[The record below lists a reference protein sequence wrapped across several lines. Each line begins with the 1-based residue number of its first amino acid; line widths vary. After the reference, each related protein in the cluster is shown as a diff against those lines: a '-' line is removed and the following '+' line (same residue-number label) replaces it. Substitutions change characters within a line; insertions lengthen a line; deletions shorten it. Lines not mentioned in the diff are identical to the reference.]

1 VVLHAQYEAQATSA
15 GLSFYSEKL
24 PIPIDQM
31 SAMRSESRLQRLL
44 PAPLNIPPKEWL
56 RAGIGALLSLFL
68 AGWLTSL
75 AYGPGIA
82 LHLLGPLAASAVLV
96 FAVHSGPLAQ
106 PWPVLG
112 SYALAGAVGLAMRQG
127 LGPELWVAAAALG
140 VSILL
145 MCLLRCLHPP
155 GGGVAVS
162 AVLADPGLTALG
174 DHLLEPVLLNALI
187 LVSVAVIYNRLTG
200 VRYPKGAVLRK
211 DPHHTHDPLPSER
224 VGIRATD
231 LDQALEELGEFVDV
245 TRDELERI
253 ILATEQHAL
262 QRSLGGIT
270 AGAVMSRDVQFA
282 SPQTTLEQAWKMLA
296 SHHLKTLPVLQ
307 QGKLVGIVSLS
318 DLVGPAMQR
327 GQFSWRG
334 LFGRKT
340 VRMEQVMN
348 RRVVSVSSQHPLE
361 RLLPLLCEQGLHC
374 LPVLDGD
381 QLMGVVTQ
389 TDLVAGL
396 KRQLLSAAGSASDD
410 RVPAL

>member
-1 VVLHAQYEAQATSA
+1 
-15 GLSFYSEKL
+15 
-24 PIPIDQM
+24 M

-44 PAPLNIPPKEWL
+44 PAPLNIPPRQWL
-56 RAGIGALLSLFL
+56 RAGIGALLGLFL

-75 AYGPGIA
+75 AYGSGIA

-140 VSILL
+140 ISIVL

-162 AVLADPGLTALG
+162 AVLADSGLTAMG
-174 DHLLEPVLLNALI
+174 DHLLQPVLLNALI
-187 LVSVAVIYNRLTG
+187 LVSVAVLYNRLTG
-200 VRYPKGAVLRK
+200 VRYPKGVAPRK
-211 DPHHTHDPLPSER
+211 DLHHTHDPLPSER
-224 VGIRATD
+224 VGISGAD

-270 AGAVMSRDVQFA
+270 AASVMSRDVQFA
-282 SPQTTLEQAWKMLA
+282 SPDTTLEQAWKMLA

-334 LFGRKT
+334 LFGRKA
-340 VRMEQVMN
+340 VRMEQVMS

-374 LPVLDGD
+374 LPVLEGD
-381 QLMGVVTQ
+381 QLVGVVTQ
-389 TDLVAGL
+389 TDLIAGL
-396 KRQLLSAAGSASDD
+396 KRQLLSAASSASDN

>member
-1 VVLHAQYEAQATSA
+1 MTAL
-15 GLSFYSEKL
+15 
-24 PIPIDQM
+24 
-31 SAMRSESRLQRLL
+31 RSESRLQRLL
-44 PAPLNIPPKEWL
+44 PSPLNIPPKQWL
-56 RAGIGALLSLFL
+56 RAGIGALLGLFL
-68 AGWLTSL
+68 AGWLTGM

-112 SYALAGAVGLAMRQG
+112 SYALAGAVGLAMREG
-127 LGPELWVAAAALG
+127 FGPHLWVAAAALG
-140 VSILL
+140 ISLLL

-162 AVLADPGLTALG
+162 AVLADSGLTALG

-187 LVSVAVIYNRLTG
+187 LVTVAVVYNRLTG
-200 VRYPKGAVLRK
+200 VHYPKGAAPRK
-211 DPHHTHDPLPSER
+211 DQHHTHDPLPSER
-224 VGIRATD
+224 VGVSGAD

-262 QRSLGGIT
+262 QRSLGGIS
-270 AGAVMSRDVQFA
+270 AASVMSRDVQFA
-282 SPQTTLEQAWKMLA
+282 APDTTLEQAWKMLA

-318 DLVGPAMQR
+318 DLLGPAMQR
-327 GQFSWRG
+327 GRFTWRG
-334 LFGRKT
+334 LFAGKA
-340 VRMEQVMN
+340 VRMEQVMS
-348 RRVVSVSSQHPLE
+348 RQVISVSSQHPLQ

-374 LPVLDGD
+374 LPVIDGD
-381 QLMGVVTQ
+381 QLVGVITQ
-389 TDLVAGL
+389 TDLIAGL
-396 KRQLLSAAGSASDD
+396 KRQLLSGAGSVSDQ

>member
-1 VVLHAQYEAQATSA
+1 MPAS
-15 GLSFYSEKL
+15 
-24 PIPIDQM
+24 
-31 SAMRSESRLQRLL
+31 RSESRLQRLL
-44 PAPLNIPPKEWL
+44 PAPLNIPPRQWL
-56 RAGIGALLSLFL
+56 RAGIGALLGLFM

-75 AYGPGIA
+75 AFGPGIA

-112 SYALAGAVGLAMRQG
+112 SYALAGVVGLAMREG
-127 LGPELWVAAAALG
+127 FGAELWVAAAALG
-140 VSILL
+140 ISLVL

-162 AVLADPGLTALG
+162 AVLADAGLTAMG
-174 DHLLEPVLLNALI
+174 DHLLEPVMLNALI
-187 LVSVAVIYNRLTG
+187 LVAVAVLYNRLTG
-200 VRYPKGAVLRK
+200 VRYPKGAAPRK
-211 DPHHTHDPLPSER
+211 DLHHTHDPLPGER
-224 VGIRATD
+224 VGIRGAD

-262 QRSLGGIT
+262 QRSLGGLT
-270 AGAVMSRDVQFA
+270 AASVMSRDVQFA
-282 SPQTTLEQAWKMLA
+282 SPDTTLEQAWAMLA
-296 SHHLKTLPVLQ
+296 SHHLKTLPVLE

-334 LFGRKT
+334 VFGRKG
-340 VRMEQVMN
+340 VRMEQVMS
-348 RRVVSVSSQHPLE
+348 RRVVSVGSAHPLE

-374 LPVLDGD
+374 LPVLDGEK
-381 QLMGVVTQ
+381 LVGVITQ
-389 TDLVAGL
+389 TDLIAGL
-396 KRQLLSAAGSASDD
+396 KRQLLSAAERVSDH

>member
-1 VVLHAQYEAQATSA
+1 MPAS
-15 GLSFYSEKL
+15 
-24 PIPIDQM
+24 
-31 SAMRSESRLQRLL
+31 RSESRLLRLL
-44 PAPLNIPPKEWL
+44 PPALNIPPKEWL
-56 RAGIGALLSLFL
+56 RAGIGALLGLFL
-68 AGWLTSL
+68 AGWLTSM

-127 LGPELWVAAAALG
+127 FGPELWVAAVALG
-140 VSILL
+140 ISILV

-174 DHLLEPVLLNALI
+174 DHLLQPVLLNALI
-187 LVSVAVIYNRLTG
+187 LVTVAVLYTRLTG
-200 VRYPKGAVLRK
+200 VRYPKGAVIRK
-211 DPHHTHDPLPSER
+211 DLHHTHDPLPTER
-224 VGIRATD
+224 VGVRSED
-231 LDQALEELGEFVDV
+231 LDHALEELGEFVDV

-270 AGAVMSRDVQFA
+270 AASVMSRDVQFA
-282 SPQTTLEQAWKMLA
+282 SPDTTLEQAWAMLA

-307 QGKLVGIVSLS
+307 HGKLVGIVSLS

-327 GQFSWRG
+327 GRFTWRG
-334 LFGRKT
+334 LFGRPP
-340 VRMEQVMN
+340 VRLAQVMMHP
-348 RRVVSVSSQHPLE
+348 VVSVSSQHPLE

-374 LPVLDGD
+374 LPVLDDGR
-381 QLMGVVTQ
+381 LVGVITQ
-389 TDLVAGL
+389 TDLIAGL
-396 KRQLLSAAGSASDD
+396 KRQLLSKAQQVSEN

>member
-1 VVLHAQYEAQATSA
+1 
-15 GLSFYSEKL
+15 
-24 PIPIDQM
+24 
-31 SAMRSESRLQRLL
+31 
-44 PAPLNIPPKEWL
+44 
-56 RAGIGALLSLFL
+56 
-68 AGWLTSL
+68 
-75 AYGPGIA
+75 
-82 LHLLGPLAASAVLV
+82 LLGPLAASAVLV

-112 SYALAGAVGLAMRQG
+112 SYALAGAVGLAMREG
-127 LGPELWVAAAALG
+127 FGAELWVAAAALG
-140 VSILL
+140 ISILV

-162 AVLADPGLTALG
+162 AVLADPGLTAMG

-187 LVSVAVIYNRLTG
+187 LVTVAIAYNRLTG
-200 VRYPKGAVLRK
+200 VRYPKGTVPRK
-211 DPHHTHDPLPSER
+211 DLHHTHDPLPSER
-224 VGIRATD
+224 VGIRSED

-270 AGAVMSRDVQFA
+270 AASVMSRDVQFVT
-282 SPQTTLEQAWKMLA
+282 PDTTLEQAWKMLA

-307 QGKLVGIVSLS
+307 HGKLVGIVSLS

-327 GQFSWRG
+327 GRFSWRG
-334 LFGRKT
+334 LFGRQA
-340 VRMEQVMN
+340 VRMAQVMS

-374 LPVLDGD
+374 LPVLDAD
-381 QLMGVVTQ
+381 TLVGVITQ
-389 TDLVAGL
+389 TDLIAGL
-396 KRQLLSAAGSASDD
+396 KRQLLSKTEASDN

>member
-1 VVLHAQYEAQATSA
+1 
-15 GLSFYSEKL
+15 
-24 PIPIDQM
+24 M
-31 SAMRSESRLQRLL
+31 SASRSESRLQRLL

-56 RAGIGALLSLFL
+56 RAGIGALLGLFL
-68 AGWLTSL
+68 AGWLTSMV
-75 AYGPGIA
+75 YGPSIA

-112 SYALAGAVGLAMRQG
+112 SYALAGAVGLAMREG
-127 LGPELWVAAAALG
+127 FGAELWVAAAALG
-140 VSILL
+140 ISILV

-162 AVLADPGLTALG
+162 AVLADPGLTAMG

-187 LVSVAVIYNRLTG
+187 LVTVAIAYNRLTG
-200 VRYPKGAVLRK
+200 VRYPKGTVPRK
-211 DPHHTHDPLPSER
+211 DLHHTHDPLPGER
-224 VGIRATD
+224 VGIRSED

-270 AGAVMSRDVQFA
+270 AASVMSRDVQFVT
-282 SPQTTLEQAWKMLA
+282 PDTTLEQAWKMLA

-307 QGKLVGIVSLS
+307 HGKLVGIVSLS

-327 GQFSWRG
+327 GRFSWRG
-334 LFGRKT
+334 LFGRQA
-340 VRMEQVMN
+340 VRMAQVMS

-374 LPVLDGD
+374 LPVLDAD
-381 QLMGVVTQ
+381 TLVGVITQ
-389 TDLVAGL
+389 TDLIAGL
-396 KRQLLSAAGSASDD
+396 KRQLLSKTEASDN

>member
-1 VVLHAQYEAQATSA
+1 
-15 GLSFYSEKL
+15 
-24 PIPIDQM
+24 M
-31 SAMRSESRLQRLL
+31 SAMRSERRLQRLL

-56 RAGIGALLSLFL
+56 RAGIGALLGLFL

-127 LGPELWVAAAALG
+127 LGPELWVAAIALG
-140 VSILL
+140 ISILV

-162 AVLADPGLTALG
+162 AVLADSELTAMG

-200 VRYPKGAVLRK
+200 VRYPKGALPRK

-224 VGIRATD
+224 VGIRGAD

-253 ILATEQHAL
+253 ILATEHHAL

-282 SPQTTLEQAWKMLA
+282 SPQTTLEQAWKMLD

-334 LFGRKT
+334 LLGRKV
-340 VRMEQVMN
+340 VRMEQVMS

-361 RLLPLLCEQGLHC
+361 RLLPLLCEQGMHC

-381 QLMGVVTQ
+381 QLVGVVTQ

-396 KRQLLSAAGSASDD
+396 KRQLLSAAGSASDN
-410 RVPAL
+410 RIPAL

>member
-1 VVLHAQYEAQATSA
+1 MPAS
-15 GLSFYSEKL
+15 
-24 PIPIDQM
+24 
-31 SAMRSESRLQRLL
+31 RSESRLLRLL
-44 PAPLNIPPKEWL
+44 PPALNIPPKEWL
-56 RAGIGALLSLFL
+56 RAGIGALLGLFL
-68 AGWLTSL
+68 AGWLTSM

-127 LGPELWVAAAALG
+127 FGPELWVAAVALG
-140 VSILL
+140 ISILV

-174 DHLLEPVLLNALI
+174 DHLLQPVLLNALI
-187 LVSVAVIYNRLTG
+187 LVTVAVLYNRLTD
-200 VRYPKGAVLRK
+200 VRYPKGAVIRK
-211 DPHHTHDPLPSER
+211 DLHHTHDPLPTER
-224 VGIRATD
+224 VGVRSED
-231 LDQALEELGEFVDV
+231 LDHALEELGEFVDV

-270 AGAVMSRDVQFA
+270 AASVMSRDVQFA
-282 SPQTTLEQAWKMLA
+282 SPDTTLERAWAMLA
-296 SHHLKTLPVLQ
+296 SHHVKTLPVLQ
-307 QGKLVGIVSLS
+307 HGKLVGIVSLS

-327 GQFSWRG
+327 GRFTWRG
-334 LFGRKT
+334 LFGRPP
-340 VRMEQVMN
+340 VRLAQVMMQP
-348 RRVVSVSSQHPLE
+348 VVSVSSQHPLE

-374 LPVLDGD
+374 LPVLDDGR
-381 QLMGVVTQ
+381 LVGVITQ
-389 TDLVAGL
+389 TDLIAGL
-396 KRQLLSAAGSASDD
+396 KRQLLSKAQQVSEN

>member
-1 VVLHAQYEAQATSA
+1 MPA
-15 GLSFYSEKL
+15 
-24 PIPIDQM
+24 
-31 SAMRSESRLQRLL
+31 SRTERLLQWLL
-44 PAPLNIPPKEWL
+44 PAPMNIPPTQWL
-56 RAGIGALLSLFL
+56 RAGVGALVGLFL

-75 AYGPGIA
+75 AYGPDIA

-112 SYALAGAVGLAMRQG
+112 SYALAGIVGLAMRDG
-127 LGPELWVAAAALG
+127 FGPGLWVAAAALG
-140 VSILL
+140 LSILV

-155 GGGVAVS
+155 GGAVAVS

-187 LVSVAVIYNRLTG
+187 LVAVAIVYNRLTG
-200 VRYPKGAVLRK
+200 VRYPKGAAPRK
-211 DPHHTHDPLPSER
+211 DLHHTHDPLPSER
-224 VGIRATD
+224 VGIRSED

-270 AGAVMSRDVQFA
+270 AASVMSKDVQFV
-282 SPQTTLEQAWKMLA
+282 SPDTTLQQAWKLLD
-296 SHHLKTLPVLQ
+296 SHHVKTLPVVRD
-307 QGKLVGIVSLS
+307 GALVGIVSLS
-318 DLVGPAMQR
+318 DLVGPAMQQAR
-327 GQFSWRG
+327 LSWRG
-334 LFGRKT
+334 LFGRKP
-340 VRMEQVMN
+340 VRMAQVMS

-374 LPVLDGD
+374 LPVLDGNV
-381 QLMGVVTQ
+381 LVGVVTQ
-389 TDLVAGL
+389 TDLIAGL
-396 KRQLLSAAGSASDD
+396 KRQLLSSANASE
-410 RVPAL
+410 RRIPAL

>member
-1 VVLHAQYEAQATSA
+1 MPAS
-15 GLSFYSEKL
+15 
-24 PIPIDQM
+24 
-31 SAMRSESRLQRLL
+31 RSESRLLRLL
-44 PAPLNIPPKEWL
+44 PPALNIPPKEWL
-56 RAGIGALLSLFL
+56 RAGIGALLGLFL
-68 AGWLTSL
+68 AGWLTSM

-127 LGPELWVAAAALG
+127 FGPELWVAAVALG
-140 VSILL
+140 ISILV

-174 DHLLEPVLLNALI
+174 DHLLQPVLLNALI
-187 LVSVAVIYNRLTG
+187 LVTVAVLCNRLTG
-200 VRYPKGAVLRK
+200 VRYPKGAVIRK
-211 DPHHTHDPLPSER
+211 DLHHTHDPLPTER
-224 VGIRATD
+224 VGVRSED
-231 LDQALEELGEFVDV
+231 LDHALEELGEFVDV

-270 AGAVMSRDVQFA
+270 AASVMSRDVQFA
-282 SPQTTLEQAWKMLA
+282 SPDTTLEQAWAMLA

-307 QGKLVGIVSLS
+307 HGKLVGIVSLS

-327 GQFSWRG
+327 GRFTWRG
-334 LFGRKT
+334 LFGRPP
-340 VRMEQVMN
+340 VRLAQVMMQP
-348 RRVVSVSSQHPLE
+348 VVSVSSQHPLE

-374 LPVLDGD
+374 LPVLDDGR
-381 QLMGVVTQ
+381 LVGVITQ
-389 TDLVAGL
+389 TDLIAGL
-396 KRQLLSAAGSASDD
+396 KRQLLSKAQQVSEN

>member
-1 VVLHAQYEAQATSA
+1 
-15 GLSFYSEKL
+15 
-24 PIPIDQM
+24 M
-31 SAMRSESRLQRLL
+31 SASRSESRLQRLL
-44 PAPLNIPPKEWL
+44 PAPLNIPPKQWL
-56 RAGIGALLSLFL
+56 RAGIGALLGLFL

-75 AYGPGIA
+75 AYGPSIA

-112 SYALAGAVGLAMRQG
+112 SYALAGAVGLAMREG
-127 LGPELWVAAAALG
+127 FGAELWVAAVALG
-140 VSILL
+140 LSLL
-145 MCLLRCLHPP
+145 VMCLLRCLHPP

-162 AVLADPGLTALG
+162 AVLADSGLTAMG

-187 LVSVAVIYNRLTG
+187 LVAVAVLYNRLTG
-200 VRYPKGAVLRK
+200 VQYPKGKAPRK
-211 DPHHTHDPLPSER
+211 DLHHTHDPLPSER
-224 VGIRATD
+224 VGIRGAD

-270 AGAVMSRDVQFA
+270 AASVMSRDVQFA
-282 SPQTTLEQAWKMLA
+282 GPDTTLEQAWKMLT
-296 SHHLKTLPVLQ
+296 SHHLKTLPVLK

-334 LFGRKT
+334 LFGRKV
-340 VRMEQVMN
+340 VRMEQVMS

-374 LPVLDGD
+374 LPVLDGE
-381 QLMGVVTQ
+381 QLVGVITQ
-389 TDLVAGL
+389 TDLIAGL
-396 KRQLLSAAGSASDD
+396 KRQLLSAADRVSDH

>member
-1 VVLHAQYEAQATSA
+1 
-15 GLSFYSEKL
+15 
-24 PIPIDQM
+24 M
-31 SAMRSESRLQRLL
+31 SASRSESRLQRLL

-56 RAGIGALLSLFL
+56 RAGIGALLGLFL
-68 AGWLTSL
+68 AGWLTSMV
-75 AYGPGIA
+75 YGPSIA

-112 SYALAGAVGLAMRQG
+112 SYALAGAVGLAMREG
-127 LGPELWVAAAALG
+127 FGAELWVAAAALG
-140 VSILL
+140 ISILV

-162 AVLADPGLTALG
+162 AVLADPGLTAMG

-187 LVSVAVIYNRLTG
+187 LVTVAIAYNRLTD
-200 VRYPKGAVLRK
+200 VRYPKGTVPRK
-211 DPHHTHDPLPSER
+211 DLHHTHDPLPGER
-224 VGIRATD
+224 VGIRSED

-270 AGAVMSRDVQFA
+270 AASVMSRDVQFVT
-282 SPQTTLEQAWKMLA
+282 PDTTLEQAWKMLA

-307 QGKLVGIVSLS
+307 HGKLVGIVSLS

-327 GQFSWRG
+327 GRFSWSG
-334 LFGRKT
+334 LFGRQA
-340 VRMEQVMN
+340 VRMAQVMS

-374 LPVLDGD
+374 LPVLDAD
-381 QLMGVVTQ
+381 KLVGVITQ
-389 TDLVAGL
+389 TDLIAGL
-396 KRQLLSAAGSASDD
+396 KRQLLSKTEASDN

>member
-1 VVLHAQYEAQATSA
+1 MPAS
-15 GLSFYSEKL
+15 
-24 PIPIDQM
+24 
-31 SAMRSESRLQRLL
+31 RSESRLLRLL
-44 PAPLNIPPKEWL
+44 PPALNIPPKEWL
-56 RAGIGALLSLFL
+56 RAGIGALLGLFL
-68 AGWLTSL
+68 AGWLTSM

-127 LGPELWVAAAALG
+127 FGPELWVAAVALG
-140 VSILL
+140 ISILV

-174 DHLLEPVLLNALI
+174 DHLLQPVLLNALI
-187 LVSVAVIYNRLTG
+187 LVTVAVLYNRLTD
-200 VRYPKGAVLRK
+200 VRYPKGAVIRK
-211 DPHHTHDPLPSER
+211 DLHHTHDPLPTER
-224 VGIRATD
+224 VGVRSED
-231 LDQALEELGEFVDV
+231 LDHALEELGEFVDV
-245 TRDELERI
+245 TRDELERT

-270 AGAVMSRDVQFA
+270 AASVMSRDVQFA
-282 SPQTTLEQAWKMLA
+282 SPDTTLERAWAMLA

-307 QGKLVGIVSLS
+307 HGKLVGIVSLS

-327 GQFSWRG
+327 GRFTWRG
-334 LFGRKT
+334 LFGRPP
-340 VRMEQVMN
+340 VRLAQVMMQP
-348 RRVVSVSSQHPLE
+348 VVSVSSQHPLE

-374 LPVLDGD
+374 LPVLDDGR
-381 QLMGVVTQ
+381 LVGVITQ
-389 TDLVAGL
+389 TDLIAGL
-396 KRQLLSAAGSASDD
+396 KRQLLSKAQQVSEN

>member
-1 VVLHAQYEAQATSA
+1 MPA
-15 GLSFYSEKL
+15 
-24 PIPIDQM
+24 
-31 SAMRSESRLQRLL
+31 SRTERLLQWLL
-44 PAPLNIPPKEWL
+44 PAPMNIPPTQWL
-56 RAGIGALLSLFL
+56 RAGVGALVGLFL

-75 AYGPGIA
+75 AYGPDIA

-112 SYALAGAVGLAMRQG
+112 SYALAGIVGLAMRDG
-127 LGPELWVAAAALG
+127 FGPGLWVAAAALG
-140 VSILL
+140 LSILV

-155 GGGVAVS
+155 GGAVAVS

-187 LVSVAVIYNRLTG
+187 LVAVAIVYNRLTG
-200 VRYPKGAVLRK
+200 VRYPKGAAPRK
-211 DPHHTHDPLPSER
+211 DLHHTHDPLPSER
-224 VGIRATD
+224 VGIRSED

-253 ILATEQHAL
+253 LLATEQHAL

-270 AGAVMSRDVQFA
+270 AASVMSKDVQFV
-282 SPQTTLEQAWKMLA
+282 SPDTTLQQAWKLLD
-296 SHHLKTLPVLQ
+296 SHHVKTLPVVRD
-307 QGKLVGIVSLS
+307 GALVGIVSLS
-318 DLVGPAMQR
+318 DLVGPAMQQAR
-327 GQFSWRG
+327 LSWRG
-334 LFGRKT
+334 LFGRKP
-340 VRMEQVMN
+340 VRMAQVMS

-381 QLMGVVTQ
+381 VLVGVVTQ
-389 TDLVAGL
+389 TDLIAGL
-396 KRQLLSAAGSASDD
+396 KRQLLSSANASE
-410 RVPAL
+410 RRIPAL

>member
-1 VVLHAQYEAQATSA
+1 
-15 GLSFYSEKL
+15 
-24 PIPIDQM
+24 M
-31 SAMRSESRLQRLL
+31 SASRSESRLQRLL
-44 PAPLNIPPKEWL
+44 PAPLNIPPKQGL
-56 RAGIGALLSLFL
+56 RAGIGALLGLFL
-68 AGWLTSL
+68 AGWLTSM

-112 SYALAGAVGLAMRQG
+112 SYALAGGVGLAMREG
-127 LGPELWVAAAALG
+127 FGPELWVAAAALG
-140 VSILL
+140 LSILV

-162 AVLADPGLTALG
+162 AVLADSGLTALG

-187 LVSVAVIYNRLTG
+187 LVGVAVLYNRLTG
-200 VRYPKGAVLRK
+200 VRYPKGAAPRK
-211 DPHHTHDPLPSER
+211 DLHHTHDPLPSER
-224 VGIRATD
+224 VGVSGAD
-231 LDQALEELGEFVDV
+231 LDQALEEIGEFVDV

-253 ILATEQHAL
+253 ILATEQRAL

-270 AGAVMSRDVQFA
+270 AASVMSRDVQFA
-282 SPQTTLEQAWKMLA
+282 SPSTTLEQAWKMLA

-327 GQFSWRG
+327 GQFSWRR
-334 LFGRKT
+334 LFGRKA
-340 VRMEQVMN
+340 VRMEQVMS
-348 RRVVSVSSQHPLE
+348 RRVVSVTSQHPLE

-381 QLMGVVTQ
+381 QLVGVITQ
-389 TDLVAGL
+389 TDLIAGL
-396 KRQLLSAAGSASDD
+396 KRQLLSAAGSLSDQ

>member
-1 VVLHAQYEAQATSA
+1 MPAS
-15 GLSFYSEKL
+15 
-24 PIPIDQM
+24 
-31 SAMRSESRLQRLL
+31 RSESRLLRLL
-44 PAPLNIPPKEWL
+44 PPALNIPPKEWL
-56 RAGIGALLSLFL
+56 RAGIGALLGLFL
-68 AGWLTSL
+68 AGWLTSM

-127 LGPELWVAAAALG
+127 FGPELWVAAVALG
-140 VSILL
+140 ISILV

-174 DHLLEPVLLNALI
+174 DHLLQPVLLNALI
-187 LVSVAVIYNRLTG
+187 LVTVAVLYNRLTD
-200 VRYPKGAVLRK
+200 VRYPKGAVIRK
-211 DPHHTHDPLPSER
+211 DLHHTHDPLPTER
-224 VGIRATD
+224 VGVRSED
-231 LDQALEELGEFVDV
+231 LDHALEELGEFVDV

-270 AGAVMSRDVQFA
+270 AASVMSRDVQFA
-282 SPQTTLEQAWKMLA
+282 SPDTTLERAWAMLA

-307 QGKLVGIVSLS
+307 HGKLVGIVSLS

-327 GQFSWRG
+327 GRFTWRG
-334 LFGRKT
+334 LFGRPP
-340 VRMEQVMN
+340 VRLAQVMMQP
-348 RRVVSVSSQHPLE
+348 VVSVSSQHPLE

-374 LPVLDGD
+374 LPVLDDGR
-381 QLMGVVTQ
+381 LVGVITQ
-389 TDLVAGL
+389 TDLIAGL
-396 KRQLLSAAGSASDD
+396 KRQLLSKAQQVSEN

>member
-1 VVLHAQYEAQATSA
+1 
-15 GLSFYSEKL
+15 
-24 PIPIDQM
+24 M
-31 SAMRSESRLQRLL
+31 SASRSESRLQRLL

-56 RAGIGALLSLFL
+56 RAGIGALLGLFL
-68 AGWLTSL
+68 AGWLTSM

-127 LGPELWVAAAALG
+127 FGPELWVAAAALCI
-140 VSILL
+140 SILV

-162 AVLADPGLTALG
+162 AVLADSGLTAMG

-187 LVSVAVIYNRLTG
+187 LVTVAILYNRLTG
-200 VRYPKGAVLRK
+200 VRYPKGAVPRIDL
-211 DPHHTHDPLPSER
+211 HHTHDPLPSER
-224 VGIRATD
+224 VGIRSED

-270 AGAVMSRDVQFA
+270 AASVMSRDVQFA
-282 SPQTTLEQAWKMLA
+282 SPDTTLEQAWKMLA

-327 GQFSWRG
+327 GRFSWRG
-334 LFGRKT
+334 LFGRKV
-340 VRMEQVMN
+340 VRMEQVMS

-374 LPVLDGD
+374 LPVLDAD
-381 QLMGVVTQ
+381 KLVGVITQ
-389 TDLVAGL
+389 TDLIAGL
-396 KRQLLSAAGSASDD
+396 KRQLLSKAEASDN